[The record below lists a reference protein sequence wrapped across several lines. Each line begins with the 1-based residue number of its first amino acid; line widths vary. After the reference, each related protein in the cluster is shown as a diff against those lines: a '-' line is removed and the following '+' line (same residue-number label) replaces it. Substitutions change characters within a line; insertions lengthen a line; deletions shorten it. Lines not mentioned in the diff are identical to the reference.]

1 MAKYTPT
8 TTSETVR
15 ENTESLNIT
24 LCPYH
29 CNKQCELF
37 PIGNFVFWL
46 SNYSPSGS
54 SIYLGG
60 RYYLCFGEVIAHY
73 SGQTTVQL
81 YDYKER
87 RIIEGVPAN
96 EFETPT
102 RWQKLPK
109 GWTYNTKL
117 MHVTYEPFDENK
129 KVSLV
134 NGTLTEEVIRK
145 AIENG
150 ILVKV
155 QENDYSKFGTEIDKH
170 KGWRIIRNYD
180 GKYHPT
186 YLTVQFRDLCKTA
199 EEVKAKYDEIEKE
212 FERQVALS
220 DVEWSIEQIDHT
232 LDRWAGIYN
241 IPNDTKQIYRDYILQ
256 FDKIED
262 VEVRIMSGH
271 IEWKYW
277 DKKRWSTINL

>member
-1 MAKYTPT
+1 MAEYTPIVT
-8 TTSETVR
+8 PETIR
-15 ENTESLNIT
+15 KDTENWNWT
-24 LCPYH
+24 LCPCH
-29 CNKQCELF
+29 CNKQCESF
-37 PIGNFVFWL
+37 PIGSFVFWL

-54 SIYLGG
+54 SIPLGG

-109 GWTYNTKL
+109 SWTYNTEL
-117 MHVTYEPFDENK
+117 MHITFEPFDENK
-129 KVSLV
+129 NVLRV

-155 QENDYSKFGTEIDKH
+155 QENDYGRFETEIDKH
-170 KGWRIIRNYD
+170 KGWRIIRNYN

-212 FERQVALS
+212 FERQAALS

-277 DKKRWSTINL
+277 DKKRWSKINL